1 MHGGVEEA
9 VVESRRP
16 AFRNGSVQM
25 ALDSGG
31 ATGNSFGRG
40 SGRAGV
46 ARDAEGLDSQRGRR
60 QGGRRHTG
68 TKGWG
73 LMCLPTMRVPN
84 LPPIP
89 HFHPTPHGLQRQ
101 PTLVVTAAAQRQPCA
116 RCSCWAELQCMS
128 AGRGMR
134 WVDLPSYP
142 FPPYRIGATNGPGPP
157 FPVPRPTDS
166 EIPKATRPK
175 APWAPGRQSLPVLGI
190 PVMGVGISSSRRVF
204 PPSLIEIMVM
214 GLSVALTPWG
224 GWNPHSPSTHLVEV
238 EEALGVVTVDVSCR
252 AELDSGIVPWPS
264 LAVPSS

>member
-1 MHGGVEEA
+1 
-9 VVESRRP
+9 
-16 AFRNGSVQM
+16 
-25 ALDSGG
+25 
-31 ATGNSFGRG
+31 
-40 SGRAGV
+40 
-46 ARDAEGLDSQRGRR
+46 
-60 QGGRRHTG
+60 
-68 TKGWG
+68 
-73 LMCLPTMRVPN
+73 MCLPTMRVPN

-116 RCSCWAELQCMS
+116 RCSCWAELQRMS

-175 APWAPGRQSLPVLGI
+175 APWAPGRQSLPMLGI

-204 PPSLIEIMVM
+204 PSLIEIMVM

-224 GWNPHSPSTHLVEV
+224 AGIPTLHPPISSKSKRRWAWSLLMSHA
-238 EEALGVVTVDVSCR
+238 ALSSIRVSCR
-252 AELDSGIVPWPS
+252 GPLSQSPRAE
-264 LAVPSS
+264 